1 MDLRQMEY
9 FLTIAEEGT
18 ISAAARKLHLS
29 QPPLSAQMK
38 LLEDEVGCRLF
49 SRGARKIELT
59 EAGQLLYERARTILN
74 LSDLTLREL
83 QDHRD
88 GKAGTL
94 RIGIVSSV
102 SDLLLQNWILPFH
115 REYPHIH
122 FELFEANTYQLLEQL
137 GANLLDFAIVRTPF
151 QSENLVKHVLLSEP
165 ILAAGHFSFFTAEE
179 QKTGTI
185 PLSALADRP
194 LILYRRWLSVI
205 NQHFDL
211 LNLHPTFF
219 CVNDDARTC
228 VSWADAQ
235 SGIAVLPASAAAHLR
250 NPDNLIK
257 QITSPSLTSDIC
269 VIHNKNGYLSSGAA
283 AFLDLMK
290 SYPNP
295 ISV

>member
-1 MDLRQMEY
+1 MDLKQMEY

-38 LLEDEVGCRLF
+38 LLEAEIGCRLF
-49 SRGARKIELT
+49 NRGSRRIELT
-59 EAGQLLYERARTILN
+59 EAGRLLYERAQTILR
-74 LSDLTLREL
+74 LSDLTVREL

-102 SDLLLQNWILPFH
+102 GDLLLKNWALPFH
-115 REYPHIH
+115 QNYPHMH

-151 QSENLVKHVLLSEP
+151 QSENLIKHTLLSEP
-165 ILAAGHFSFFTAEE
+165 ILAAGHVSFFTPKE
-179 QKTGTI
+179 QKADTL
-185 PLSALADRP
+185 PLSALADKP
-194 LILYRRWLSVI
+194 LILYRRWANVL

-211 LNLHPTFF
+211 LHLKPSFF
-219 CVNDDARTC
+219 CINDDARTC
-228 VSWADAQ
+228 VSWADAK
-235 SGIAVLPASAAAHLR
+235 SGVAILPASAAALLASE
-250 NPDNLIK
+250 DLLIK
-257 QITSPSLTSDIC
+257 HISNPALTSDIC

-283 AFLDLMK
+283 AFLDYMK
-290 SYPNP
+290 EHPGPS
-295 ISV
+295 